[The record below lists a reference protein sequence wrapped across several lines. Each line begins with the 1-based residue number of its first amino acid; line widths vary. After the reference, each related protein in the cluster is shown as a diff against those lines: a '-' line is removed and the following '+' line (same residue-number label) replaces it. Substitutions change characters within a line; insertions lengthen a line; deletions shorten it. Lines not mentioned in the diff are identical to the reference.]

1 MAERGAKAELAV
13 KAEAEE
19 AAAANARREVKS
31 FIVVVWGR
39 VIHVAKIIMQ
49 ECNESRAVAFL
60 VAGSSIVAVTKN
72 TYVF

>member
-39 VIHVAKIIMQ
+39 VIHV
-49 ECNESRAVAFL
+49 L
-60 VAGSSIVAVTKN
+60 VAK
-72 TYVF
+72 